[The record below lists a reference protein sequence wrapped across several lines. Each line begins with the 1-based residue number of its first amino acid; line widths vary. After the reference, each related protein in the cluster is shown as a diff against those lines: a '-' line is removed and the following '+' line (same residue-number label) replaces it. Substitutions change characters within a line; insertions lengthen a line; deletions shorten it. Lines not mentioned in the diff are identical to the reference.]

1 MNFLS
6 ALQSKRLILDGAT
19 GTELNRRNVDTGLP
33 LWSANALLNDRDS
46 GILREIHMDYL
57 EAGADIITTNT
68 FRTHRRALAR
78 SGNEGRAL
86 ELTRRAVEVARE
98 AIRAADCP
106 SPRFIAGSISTLED
120 CYEPESVPTDDQLG
134 AEHGERVDHLSQ
146 SGVDFFLV
154 ETINSIREASV
165 IATLAARTGLPVVVS
180 LVCNREGK
188 LLSGET
194 LTAAADVLLPLG
206 ICAIGVNCG
215 PTPGLAKPLGE
226 LASACGRDFPLI
238 AYGNIGYADEK
249 VGWINTDSESP
260 EIYRQH
266 AIRWN
271 ARIIG
276 GCCGTTPGHIRSLCR
291 DLGS

>member
-1 MNFLS
+1 M
-6 ALQSKRLILDGAT
+6 IGASVVGAGRPT
-19 GTELNRRNVDTGLP
+19 QGVGERHPVDL
-33 LWSANALLNDRDS
+33 
-46 GILREIHMDYL
+46 
-57 EAGADIITTNT
+57 
-68 FRTHRRALAR
+68 
-78 SGNEGRAL
+78 
-86 ELTRRAVEVARE
+86 ARE
-98 AIRAADCP
+98 AIGAAAWS
-106 SPRFIAGSISTLED
+106 SPKFIAGSISTLED
-120 CYEPESVPTDDQLG
+120 CYEPGLVPPDDQLR
-134 AEHGERVDHLSQ
+134 AEHAERVDHLMR

-180 LVCNREGK
+180 FVCNRDGR

-215 PTPGLAKPLGE
+215 PTPDLAKPLAE
-226 LASACGRDFPLI
+226 LGAACGKDFPLI

-249 VGWINTDSESP
+249 AGWINTDSESP

-266 AIRWN
+266 AIHWN

-276 GCCGTTPGHIRSLCR
+276 GCCGTTPEHIRRLSR
-291 DLGS
+291 DLVDR